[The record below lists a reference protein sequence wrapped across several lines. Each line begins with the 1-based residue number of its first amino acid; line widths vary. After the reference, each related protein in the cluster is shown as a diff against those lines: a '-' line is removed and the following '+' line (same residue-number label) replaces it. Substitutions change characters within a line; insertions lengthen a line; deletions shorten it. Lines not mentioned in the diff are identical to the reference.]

1 MDKTLTSQPR
11 AASNL
16 RRTCIEYHLKNLI
29 ATALSVMN
37 KLNFV
42 TFLLYIYYITVH
54 IYMGEIFSDGIF
66 SSMQTNEQIKH
77 NNYDLYYFRYHGYRI
92 STSTKTDFIT
102 GGVYLNF

>member
-1 MDKTLTSQPR
+1 
-11 AASNL
+11 
-16 RRTCIEYHLKNLI
+16 
-29 ATALSVMN
+29 
-37 KLNFV
+37 
-42 TFLLYIYYITVH
+42 
-54 IYMGEIFSDGIF
+54 MGEIFSDGIF